1 MLAAGGLGRAGE
13 RHAVGVSMWPV
24 AYPRPHLHEFLEH
37 GPALLS
43 ARATAGFLDR
53 ASRGSLR
60 IPEDLICD
68 VRAHLDAVTP
78 REQLVLA

>member
-1 MLAAGGLGRAGE
+1 
-13 RHAVGVSMWPV
+13 MWPV